1 MLARTALMSHDQE
14 LTNKLQLMVQRIQ
27 YKMLPESHI
36 LTQNSELRI
45 PLL

>member
-14 LTNKLQLMVQRIQ
+14 LTNKLQIMVQQIQ

-36 LTQNSELRI
+36 LEQNSELGI
-45 PLL
+45 VPL